1 MLKPFFSIVIPTL
14 NEEKILPRLLND
26 LGEQQF
32 TDFEVFIT
40 DGGSKDH
47 TQTIVKTHK
56 SFYPAKFLKANFD
69 VGGSRN
75 FGAKRTSGDYL
86 VFLDADTQ
94 ISPDFLTKLKSQ
106 LEITQTDFATTYGQ
120 PDTGNIFDLIVARV
134 TNLLMRL
141 LIKLGKPYMGGQ
153 CLIMRRS
160 VFESLGGFDESIVHA
175 EDHDLVQRA
184 QKRGFRGRFFSTPR
198 HLISF
203 RRFEREGRFKIFL
216 MWTISSLHV
225 FFRGPIRK
233 PLFEYKMGGKVE

>member
-1 MLKPFFSIVIPTL
+1 MKDVFFSIIIPTL
-14 NEEKILPRLLND
+14 NEEKILPRLLKD
-26 LGEQQF
+26 IDEQQF

-40 DGGSKDH
+40 DGGSSDR
-47 TQTIVKTHK
+47 TQNIVKTHK
-56 SFYPAKFLKANFD
+56 SVYSLKFLKANLN

-75 FGAKRTSGDYL
+75 FGAKRASGDYL

-106 LEITQTDFATTYGQ
+106 LEITRADFATTYGQ
-120 PDTGNIFDLIVARV
+120 PDTGNIFDLIVAWV

-141 LIKLGKPYMGGQ
+141 LIKFGKPFMGGQ

-160 VFESLGGFDESIVHA
+160 VFHNLGGFDESVVHA
-175 EDHDLVQRA
+175 EDHELVQRA
-184 QKRGFRGRFFSTPR
+184 QRRGFRGRFFKSPR

-216 MWTISSLHV
+216 MWTVSSLYV